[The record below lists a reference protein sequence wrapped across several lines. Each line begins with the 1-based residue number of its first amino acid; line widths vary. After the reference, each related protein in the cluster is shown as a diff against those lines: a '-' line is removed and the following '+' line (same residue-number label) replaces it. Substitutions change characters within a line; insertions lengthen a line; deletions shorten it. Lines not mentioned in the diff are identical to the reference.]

1 MATIRIFVED
11 DVPAVAELFAR
22 VYPKLRWS
30 SQAAYESYFRHM
42 LFSNPWYDPEL
53 PSWVA
58 EEGSRITG
66 FYGVVPRRMLLHG
79 RPIRVAMGYQFFVDP
94 DKRHSLTALELL
106 KAGIS
111 GPQDLTFTDTAGDTP
126 GRMWTA
132 VGGTAALLYSLY
144 WTRPLRPAR
153 YVLSLLDQRATLPLP
168 LTFVARP
175 FAALADTLAARLR
188 PNRFYRETVNL
199 VEDTLDPA
207 VMLAHLPEVMQGCAL
222 QPAYDSR
229 SLAWLLDQTARK
241 RRYGRLRARTVWDDK
256 RRLIGW
262 YLYHVDAGAVSEV
275 VHIAAVQGCFDRVL
289 QRLLADAWRHGA
301 VAVRGRL
308 DPRYAAELAN
318 RHCWLRREGSWTLVH
333 SRHAEIMSAIQQ
345 GNAFLSRLE
354 GEWWLRFDDPGEV
367 AAASASAPSAPSPS
381 TRRSIMTPM
390 MER

>member
-1 MATIRIFVED
+1 MARIRIFVED

-30 SQAAYESYFRHM
+30 SPAAYESYFRHM
-42 LFSNPWYDPEL
+42 LFSNPWYDPEV

-58 EEGSRITG
+58 EEGGRIAG
-66 FYGVVPRRMLLHG
+66 FYGLIPRRMLLRG

-106 KAGIS
+106 KACVS
-111 GPQDLTFTDTAGDTP
+111 GPQDLTFTDTSGEAP
-126 GRMWTA
+126 GRMWTS
-132 VGGTAALLYSLY
+132 VGGAAALLYCLH
-144 WTRPLRPAR
+144 WIRPLRPAR

-168 LTFVARP
+168 LTFAARP
-175 FAALADTLAARLR
+175 LAALADTLAARLR
-188 PNRFYRETVNL
+188 PNRFYRETVDL
-199 VEDTLDPA
+199 VEDALDPA
-207 VMLAHLPEVMQGCAL
+207 AMLAHLPEVMQGYAL
-222 QPAYDSR
+222 QPAYDAR

-241 RRYGRLRARTVWDDK
+241 KRYGTLRARSVRDAK

-262 YLYHVDAGAVSEV
+262 YLYHVQARGVSEV
-275 VHIAAVQGCFDRVL
+275 VQIAAVQGCFDRVL

-301 VAVRGRL
+301 VALRGRL
-308 DPRYAAELAN
+308 DPRYAVELAD
-318 RHCWLRREGSWTLVH
+318 RHCWLRREGSMTVVH
-333 SRHAEIMSAIQQ
+333 SRHAEILSAIQQ

-367 AAASASAPSAPSPS
+367 AAASASAPSTPSPS
-381 TRRSIMTPM
+381 SRRSIMTPM